1 MISSVVAH
9 AAVLFNNYPL
19 NLDMEILRKD
29 FVVDEAACE
38 TLVASAYNVTQ
49 DFLS

>member
-9 AAVLFNNYPL
+9 VAALFNNYLL

-38 TLVASAYNVTQ
+38 TLVASAYDVTQ
-49 DFLS
+49 DILS